1 MRCATHVINLIVKDG
16 LQEIDGVIENIRES
30 VKYIRGS
37 PNEKFEEIIGELG
50 INCGGA
56 LHLML
61 PHVGTRLVTC

>member
-37 PNEKFEEIIGELG
+37 PNEKSEEIIGELG
-50 INCGGA
+50 INCGRHPSLDVA
-56 LHLML
+56 
-61 PHVGTRLVTC
+61 TR